1 MGNILKEDLGDYK
14 AIIFD
19 MDGTLVDSM
28 WMWHQIDI
36 DYLGRFGIALPE
48 RLQEDIEGMSFSE
61 TAVYFKDR
69 FRLPDSLDKIKDDWN
84 RMAHDR
90 YCHHVPVKEGV
101 LEFLQYLKKN
111 QYKLGVATSNS
122 KELVNSALQALHLHH
137 YFDCIMT
144 ACEVNKGKPAPDIY
158 LTVAEKLDVPPYSCL
173 VFEDIIPGIL
183 AGKAAGMKVCAVEDA
198 YSSALKNEKI
208 KASDYF
214 ISDYFELL

>member
-1 MGNILKEDLGDYK
+1 MGNILKEDLTDFK

-36 DYLGRFGIALPE
+36 DYLGRFGIELPDH
-48 RLQEDIEGMSFSE
+48 LQESIEGMSFSE
-61 TAVYFKDR
+61 TAVYFKNR
-69 FRLPDSLDKIKDDWN
+69 FGLPDSLEKIKEDWN
-84 RMAHDR
+84 KMAYDL
-90 YCHHVPVKEGV
+90 YCHHVPVKDGV
-101 LEFLQYLKKN
+101 LEFLQFLKQN
-111 QYKLGVATSNS
+111 HYKLGIATSNS
-122 KELVNSALQALHLHH
+122 RELVDSTFQALHLHH

-158 LTVAEKLDVPPYSCL
+158 LGVAKKLDVPASSCL

-198 YSSALKNEKI
+198 YSSPIKKEKI

-214 ISDYFELL
+214 INDYYELL